1 MESGGSTMTKTP
13 LIGKQVTIVCDEA
26 TLQELYKLN
35 DYQWDNFNE
44 GEFMFFIGEVEDTE
58 LNEEQMEFYVNE
70 EEK

>member
-1 MESGGSTMTKTP
+1 MEVTTMNKTP
-13 LIGKQVTIVCDEA
+13 LVGKQVTIICDEA

-58 LNEEQMEFYVNE
+58 LNDEQMEFYGNEVN
-70 EEK
+70 

>member
-13 LIGKQVTIVCDEA
+13 LVGKQVTIVCDEA

-58 LNEEQMEFYVNE
+58 LNDEQMEFYGNEVN
-70 EEK
+70 

>member
-1 MESGGSTMTKTP
+1 MNKTP
-13 LIGKQVTIVCDEA
+13 LVGKQVTIVCDEA